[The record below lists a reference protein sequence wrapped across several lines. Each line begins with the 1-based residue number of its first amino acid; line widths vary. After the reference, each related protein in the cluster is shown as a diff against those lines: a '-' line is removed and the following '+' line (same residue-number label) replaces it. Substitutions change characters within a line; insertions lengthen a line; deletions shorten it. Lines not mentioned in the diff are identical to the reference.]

1 MVSEEISAHC
11 SVRLRSC
18 DEPSLP
24 NQPAKKKKKPFQASE
39 PWPLFFSS
47 AYFPALAFGLLCGSF
62 GSPLQSFISCHTSKL
77 SRAVVDGVETK
88 FTGGDGKGQPW
99 GRVEGGEL

>member
-18 DEPSLP
+18 DEPSFP
-24 NQPAKKKKKPFQASE
+24 NQPAKKKKN
-39 PWPLFFSS
+39 WPLFSSS

-88 FTGGDGKGQPW
+88 FTGGDGKGQPR